1 MAGATP
7 RFFHT
12 GGCATLARMETPA
25 IRREVAPDGTVVL
38 TAGRGAF
45 RYRTPRAGVLD
56 ITIEGQDNGQF
67 GTASLDE
74 ISLALRRER
83 PLEIFVDASGATMP
97 AVAVSRQWGQFLML
111 NRSDLSRVSVLVS
124 SKSVE
129 LTIAIVQHLSQTGK
143 LIQLYT
149 DPEVFEARRSG
160 SR

>member
-1 MAGATP
+1 
-7 RFFHT
+7 
-12 GGCATLARMETPA
+12 METTE
-25 IRREVAPDGTVVL
+25 IRREVSADGSVVL
-38 TAGRGAF
+38 TAGRGTF
-45 RYRTPRAGVLD
+45 RYRTPRPGVLD

-83 PLEIFVDASGATMP
+83 PLEIFVDASGASMP
-97 AVAVSRQWGQFLML
+97 TVAVSRQWGQFLML
-111 NRSDLSRVSVLVS
+111 NRADLKRVSVLVS

-149 DPEVFEARRSG
+149 DPELFEARRSG